1 MSNFYLCFS
10 LIDPEDR
17 IVGDMSTAM
26 YDFVPTSSLK
36 GMEDFVEDSE
46 YYSYFKTSESGIVKI
61 EEYPRNEFIFNY
73 KNSL

>member
-1 MSNFYLCFS
+1 M
-10 LIDPEDR
+10 IDPEDR

-46 YYSYFKTSESGIVKI
+46 YYSYFKTSESGVVKV
-61 EEYPRNEFIFNY
+61 EEYPRNEFIFEYNH
-73 KNSL
+73 S